1 VSGGAWRDRSR
12 RDLWPAQRR
21 RAPSRPGRTV
31 RLVVLSALVIV
42 VVMVAAGSIVWLLE
56 DQQGRDDIQGSVN
69 DLPLVGRLVSDPE
82 TP

>member
-1 VSGGAWRDRSR
+1 MIAV
-12 RDLWPAQRR
+12 
-21 RAPSRPGRTV
+21 
-31 RLVVLSALVIV
+31 
-42 VVMVAAGSIVWLLE
+42 GSIVWLLE

>member
-12 RDLWPAQRR
+12 RDLSPAARR
-21 RAPSRPGRTV
+21 RGPSPVPRTV
-31 RLVVLSALVIV
+31 WLVVGFAIV
-42 VVMVAAGSIVWLLE
+42 VLVVMIAAGSIVWLLE